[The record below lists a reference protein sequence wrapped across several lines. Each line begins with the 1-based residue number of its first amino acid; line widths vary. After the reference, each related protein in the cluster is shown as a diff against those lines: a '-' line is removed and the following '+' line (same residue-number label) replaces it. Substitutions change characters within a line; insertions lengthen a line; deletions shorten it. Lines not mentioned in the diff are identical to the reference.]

1 MSKNIV
7 LKKGMN
13 IPIAGEAELRV
24 SKAIAPGIVAVCP
37 TDIKGLL
44 PRLLVKEGDTVL
56 CGSPVIADKKNPDIL
71 LASPVSGTV
80 KELVRGDKRKLLA
93 VLIEADEEQK
103 CVDFG
108 AKDVEGLDASAIR
121 ESILQAGLWPWLVQ
135 RPYGILTNPADTP
148 RDIFVSAFD
157 TAPLAADTEFCYAE
171 EAKAIQVGVTA
182 LSKLTSGKVHVS
194 LSADNANSALAR
206 LQNAEIHFFK
216 GKHPAGNVGVQI
228 ASIAPVRKGD
238 IVWTISLAG
247 LAAIGKLFSKG
258 RYDVRRKV
266 AVCGPMAIEPAY
278 VDALPG
284 INMAD
289 LKDFYD
295 NSGND
300 LRFVSGDVLTGE
312 NVGKDGSLGFFDN
325 QVTLLHEGT
334 EREVLGW
341 AKPFRFG
348 KFSSSHTY
356 FSWLCPKKKYDMD
369 TNTNGGPRAFVMSD
383 VYKKVLPMDIF
394 PVFLVKACLAGDIDK
409 MEKFGIYEV
418 LPEDLALCEYVDPSK
433 NDIQAIIEKGI
444 DLMIKEM
451 A

>member
-7 LKKGMN
+7 LKKGLN

-171 EAKAIQVGVTA
+171 DAKAIQVGVTA

-228 ASIAPVRKGD
+228 ASIAPIMKH
-238 IVWTISLAG
+238 I
-247 LAAIGKLFSKG
+247 
-258 RYDVRRKV
+258 
-266 AVCGPMAIEPAY
+266 
-278 VDALPG
+278 
-284 INMAD
+284 
-289 LKDFYD
+289 
-295 NSGND
+295 
-300 LRFVSGDVLTGE
+300 
-312 NVGKDGSLGFFDN
+312 
-325 QVTLLHEGT
+325 
-334 EREVLGW
+334 
-341 AKPFRFG
+341 
-348 KFSSSHTY
+348 
-356 FSWLCPKKKYDMD
+356 
-369 TNTNGGPRAFVMSD
+369 
-383 VYKKVLPMDIF
+383 
-394 PVFLVKACLAGDIDK
+394 
-409 MEKFGIYEV
+409 
-418 LPEDLALCEYVDPSK
+418 
-433 NDIQAIIEKGI
+433 
-444 DLMIKEM
+444 MIM
-451 A
+451 